1 MKTQTKVILGIISLA
16 FLASVIFLTQFF
28 LKYASLDLLVGLVTF
43 VMLLAFAASEYR
55 SGAAA
60 RRTIVE
66 YAGPIGK
73 KAAAC
78 HS

>member
-28 LKYASLDLLVGLVTF
+28 LKYASLDFLVGLVTF
-43 VMLLAFAASEYR
+43 VTLMAFAASEYR

-60 RRTIVE
+60 RRTMVV
-66 YAGPIGK
+66 YAGPLEK
-73 KAAAC
+73 KAATC